1 MHQPGVRK
9 ASWGHFGLS
18 PSLSSPQ
25 DASDM
30 VIAGRLKLSTVQP
43 LLLLLLLQLL
53 MLLNTNTCNCYYSIS
68 IATAATT
75 AITLHTV
82 ARRYQARSAITYPI
96 LREECVSMSSC

>member
-30 VIAGRLKLSTVQP
+30 VVAGRLKLSTVQP
-43 LLLLLLLQLL
+43 LLLLLLLLQLL
-53 MLLNTNTCNCYYSIS
+53 MLLNTNTCNCYYFYRYCCDDCNYSPYRRPEIS
-68 IATAATT
+68 GKSCDHVPHIA
-75 AITLHTV
+75 
-82 ARRYQARSAITYPI
+82 
-96 LREECVSMSSC
+96 